1 MEGLFDYG
9 SRSAVE
15 RRREPEPKVD
25 LQRYLADDDYRS
37 SIVEHEI
44 EDRARRE
51 REYYEQQKERER

>member
-1 MEGLFDYG
+1 
-9 SRSAVE
+9 
-15 RRREPEPKVD
+15 VD

-51 REYYEQQKERER
+51 REYYEQQKDRER